1 MTTGCGALCAPHPV
15 ASHSSLLPG
24 WESGRCWK
32 RGGGCGSAEIAPA
45 HLCQALQPAIAVI
58 CSHVSPT
65 AQSSASPAS
74 TPAS

>member
-15 ASHSSLLPG
+15 ASHISAPQAGERAMLEAG
-24 WESGRCWK
+24 WRLRLC
-32 RGGGCGSAEIAPA
+32 RARHPA
-45 HLCQALQPAIAVI
+45 YLCQALQPAIAVI